1 MVEQTNTEVTITDYK
16 SIFPTPASDDA
27 LAKAITASRSFPCD
41 HESDILRAIKSVE
54 SPNTRNIWSLQDAKE
69 QRNLIF
75 SNVVT
80 HIAGSKDVEEI
91 YSPTRY
97 GEEKFNPNFKRNVI
111 EHLNNWSSS
120 KDISQSEKEEIIK
133 IKRRAEEAISGV
145 LWNLYKNELS
155 DFVDE
160 YHFARVLFNN
170 RDYTIRPDSI
180 NPERV
185 NDIKRE
191 LNR

>member
-1 MVEQTNTEVTITDYK
+1 MVEQTDTEVNITDYK
-16 SIFPTPASDDA
+16 SVFPTPASDDA
-27 LAKAITASRSFPCD
+27 LAKAIVASQSFPYD
-41 HESDILRAIKSVE
+41 HESDMLSAIQSTE
-54 SPNTRNIWSLQDAKE
+54 SPKTNNLWSLQDAKE
-69 QRNLIF
+69 QRNLVF

-80 HIAGSKDVEEI
+80 HIAGSKNIEGI

-97 GEEKFNPNFKRNVI
+97 GDEKFNPNFKRNVI
-111 EHLNNWSSS
+111 KHLDNWSSS
-120 KDISQSEKEEIIK
+120 KDISQSEKEEIMK

-145 LWNLYKNELS
+145 LWGLYKNELS
-155 DFVDE
+155 DFIDE